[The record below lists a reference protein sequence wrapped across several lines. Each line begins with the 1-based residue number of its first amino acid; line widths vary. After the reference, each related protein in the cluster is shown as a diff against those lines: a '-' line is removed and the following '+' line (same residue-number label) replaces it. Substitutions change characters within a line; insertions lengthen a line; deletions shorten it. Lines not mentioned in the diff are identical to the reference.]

1 VYELFFLAD
10 LAPRGRNMQRPEK
23 KSILCPNCRK
33 LINHD
38 DPNCPYCGLSRPG
51 SGWRKTLPSNL
62 LSSPYD
68 MIKIIIYVN
77 IAFYVLALLLN
88 PRGLGLSSNPLSFL
102 SPSNNSLL
110 LLGATGTIPIDRL
123 HRWWTLLSASY
134 LHGGLIHIAFNMLAL
149 RQLGPFVLREYGL
162 YRFFVIYTI
171 TGIAGFYLSYL
182 AGVPL
187 TIGASASICGLIGA
201 TLYYGKSRGDIYGQ
215 AIYKQVMG
223 WVVGLALFG
232 FMIPGI
238 NNWGH
243 GGGIVAG
250 VLLAFIMGYNDK
262 RRENQLHRVLSTSC
276 MLLTAGILLW
286 AVLQSIY
293 FSLT

>member
-1 VYELFFLAD
+1 MH
-10 LAPRGRNMQRPEK
+10 RSEK

-38 DPNCPYCGLSRPG
+38 EPICPYCGISRPG
-51 SGWRKTLPSNL
+51 SVWKKTIPSNL

-77 IAFYVLALLLN
+77 AAFYVFALLLN
-88 PRGLGLSSNPLSFL
+88 PTALGLSANPLAFL

-123 HRWWTLLSASY
+123 GRWWTLLSASY
-134 LHGGLIHIAFNMLAL
+134 LHGGLLHIAFNMLAL

-162 YRFFVIYTI
+162 YRFLIIYTV

-215 AIYKQVMG
+215 AIYKQVLG

-250 VLLAFIMGYNDK
+250 ILLGFIMGYNAK
-262 RRENQLHRVLSTSC
+262 RGENHLHRVLATSC
-276 MLLTAGILLW
+276 ILLTAGVLLW

-293 FSLT
+293 YSLT

>member
-1 VYELFFLAD
+1 MH
-10 LAPRGRNMQRPEK
+10 RSEK
-23 KSILCPNCRK
+23 KSMLCPSCRK

-38 DPNCPYCGLSRPG
+38 EPVCPYCGISRPG
-51 SGWRKTLPSNL
+51 SAWKKTTPSNL
-62 LSSPYD
+62 LRSPYD

-77 IAFYVLALLLN
+77 AAFYVLALLLN
-88 PRGLGLSSNPLSFL
+88 PMALGLSANPLAFL

-110 LLGATGTIPIDRL
+110 LLGATGTIPIGKL
-123 HRWWTLLSASY
+123 HWWWTLLSASY
-134 LHGGLIHIAFNMLAL
+134 LHGGLLHIAFNMIAL
-149 RQLGPFVLREYGL
+149 KQLGPFVLREYGVN
-162 YRFFVIYTI
+162 RFFVIYTV

-223 WVVGLALFG
+223 WVVGLAIFG

-250 VLLAFIMGYNDK
+250 ILLGFLMGYNEK
-262 RRENQLHRVLSTSC
+262 RGENQLHRVLSTSC
-276 MLLTAGILLW
+276 ILLTVGVLLW

-293 FSLT
+293 YSFT

>member
-1 VYELFFLAD
+1 
-10 LAPRGRNMQRPEK
+10 MQRSEK

-33 LINHD
+33 LINRD
-38 DPNCPYCGLSRPG
+38 EPYCPYCGLSRPG
-51 SGWRKTLPSNL
+51 SVWKKTTPSNL
-62 LSSPYD
+62 LHSPYD

-77 IAFYVLALLLN
+77 VAYYVLALLLN
-88 PRGLGLSSNPLSFL
+88 PGALGLSANPLAFL

-110 LLGATGTIPIDRL
+110 LLGATGTIPIDKL
-123 HRWWTLLSASY
+123 HWWWTLLSASY
-134 LHGGLIHIAFNMLAL
+134 LHGGLLHIAFNMIAL
-149 RQLGPFVLREYGL
+149 KQLGPFVLREYGVN
-162 YRFFVIYTI
+162 RFFVIYTI

-223 WVVGLALFG
+223 WIVGLAIFG

-243 GGGIVAG
+243 GGGIISG
-250 VLLAFIMGYNDK
+250 ILLGFL
-262 RRENQLHRVLSTSC
+262 ENQMHRVLATIC
-276 MLLTAGILLW
+276 ILLTAGVLLW

-293 FSLT
+293 YSLT

>member
-1 VYELFFLAD
+1 
-10 LAPRGRNMQRPEK
+10 M
-23 KSILCPNCRK
+23 LCPNCRK
-33 LINHD
+33 LINSD
-38 DPNCPYCGLSRPG
+38 EPYCPYCGLSKPG
-51 SGWRKTLPSNL
+51 SVWKKTTPSNL
-62 LSSPYD
+62 LRSPYD

-77 IAFYVLALLLN
+77 IAYYIFSLLLN
-88 PRGLGLSSNPLSFL
+88 PGALGLSANPLAFL

-110 LLGATGTIPIDRL
+110 LLGATGTIPIDKL
-123 HRWWTLLSASY
+123 HWWWTLLSASY
-134 LHGGLIHIAFNMLAL
+134 LHGGLLHIAFNMLAL
-149 RQLGPFVLREYGL
+149 RQLGPFVLREYGVN
-162 YRFFVIYTI
+162 RFFVIYTI

-182 AGVPL
+182 AGVSL

-201 TLYYGKSRGDIYGQ
+201 MLYYGKSRGDSYGQ

-243 GGGIVAG
+243 GGGIVSG
-250 VLLAFIMGYNDK
+250 VLLGFLMGYNEK
-262 RRENQLHRVLSTSC
+262 HRENQLHRVLGTIC
-276 MLLTAGILLW
+276 ILLTAGVLLW

-293 FSLT
+293 YSLT

>member
-1 VYELFFLAD
+1 MH
-10 LAPRGRNMQRPEK
+10 RSEK

-33 LINHD
+33 LINRD
-38 DPNCPYCGLSRPG
+38 EPVCPYCGLSRPG
-51 SGWRKTLPSNL
+51 SGWKKTLPSNL
-62 LSSPYD
+62 LRSPYD

-77 IAFYVLALLLN
+77 AAFYVFALLLN
-88 PRGLGLSSNPLSFL
+88 PTALGLSANPLAFL

-123 HRWWTLLSASY
+123 GRWWTLLSASY
-134 LHGGLIHIAFNMLAL
+134 LHGGLLHIAFNMLAL

-162 YRFFVIYTI
+162 YRFLIIYTV

-182 AGVPL
+182 AGVSL

-223 WVVGLALFG
+223 WVVGLAMFG

-250 VLLAFIMGYNDK
+250 ILLGFIMGYNEK
-262 RRENQLHRVLSTSC
+262 YRENQLHRVLATSC
-276 MLLTAGILLW
+276 ILLTAGVLLW

-293 FSLT
+293 YSLT

>member
-1 VYELFFLAD
+1 
-10 LAPRGRNMQRPEK
+10 MQNTEK

-33 LINHD
+33 LINND
-38 DPNCPYCGLSRPG
+38 EAYCPYCGLSKPG
-51 SGWRKTLPSNL
+51 SVWRKTTPSNL
-62 LSSPYD
+62 LRNPSD
-68 MIKIIIYVN
+68 MIKTILYVN
-77 IAFYVLALLLN
+77 IAFYIFSLLLN
-88 PRGLGLSSNPLSFL
+88 PEGLGLSSNPLAFL

-123 HRWWTLLSASY
+123 HWWWSLVSASY
-134 LHGGLIHIAFNMLAL
+134 LHGGLLHIAFNMLAL
-149 RQLGPFVLREYGL
+149 KQLGPFVLREYGVN
-162 YRFFVIYTI
+162 RFFVIYTI
-171 TGIAGFYLSYL
+171 TGIAGFYLSYI
-182 AGVPL
+182 AGVSL

-201 TLYYGKSRGDIYGQ
+201 TLYYGKSRGDLYGE

-243 GGGIVAG
+243 GGGIVSG
-250 VLLAFIMGYNDK
+250 ILLGFLLGYNDK
-262 RRENQLHRVLSTSC
+262 YGENRLHRVLATLC
-276 MLLTAGILLW
+276 ILLTAGVLLW

-293 FSLT
+293 YSFT

>member
-1 VYELFFLAD
+1 V
-10 LAPRGRNMQRPEK
+10 QRSEK
-23 KSILCPNCRK
+23 QSILCPNCRK

-38 DPNCPYCGLSRPG
+38 EPVCPYCGLSRPG

-62 LSSPYD
+62 LRSPYD
-68 MIKIIIYVN
+68 LIKIIIYVN
-77 IAFYVLALLLN
+77 AAFFLFALLLN
-88 PRGLGLSSNPLSFL
+88 PKGLGMSSNPLAFL

-110 LLGATGTIPIDRL
+110 LLGATGTIPIDQL

-134 LHGGLIHIAFNMLAL
+134 LHGGLLHIVFNMLAL

-162 YRFFVIYTI
+162 YRFLAIYTL
-171 TGIAGFYLSYL
+171 TGIAGFYLSYI

-215 AIYKQVMG
+215 VIYKQVMG
-223 WVVGLALFG
+223 WVVGLVLFG

-250 VLLAFIMGYNDK
+250 ILLGFLLGYNAK
-262 RRENQLHRVLSTSC
+262 RGENHLHRVLGISC
-276 MLLTAGILLW
+276 ILLTSGVLLW
-286 AVLQSIY
+286 AVLVSIY
-293 FSLT
+293 YSLT

>member
-1 VYELFFLAD
+1 MH
-10 LAPRGRNMQRPEK
+10 RSEK

-33 LINHD
+33 LINRD
-38 DPNCPYCGLSRPG
+38 EPVCPYCGLSRPG
-51 SGWRKTLPSNL
+51 SGWKKTLPSNL
-62 LSSPYD
+62 LRSPYD

-77 IAFYVLALLLN
+77 AAFYVFALLLN
-88 PRGLGLSSNPLSFL
+88 PTALGLSANPLAFL

-123 HRWWTLLSASY
+123 GRWWTLLSASY
-134 LHGGLIHIAFNMLAL
+134 LHGGLLHIAFNMLAL

-162 YRFFVIYTI
+162 YRFLIIYTV

-182 AGVPL
+182 AGVSL

-223 WVVGLALFG
+223 WVVGLAMFG

-250 VLLAFIMGYNDK
+250 ILLGFLMGYNEK
-262 RRENQLHRVLSTSC
+262 HRENQLHRVLATSC
-276 MLLTAGILLW
+276 ILLTAGVLLW

-293 FSLT
+293 YSLT

>member
-1 VYELFFLAD
+1 MH
-10 LAPRGRNMQRPEK
+10 RSEK

-38 DPNCPYCGLSRPG
+38 EPICPYCGISRPG
-51 SGWRKTLPSNL
+51 STWKKALPSNL
-62 LSSPYD
+62 LSSSYD
-68 MIKIIIYVN
+68 IIKIIIYVN
-77 IAFYVLALLLN
+77 VAFYVLALLLN
-88 PRGLGLSSNPLSFL
+88 PMALGLSANPLAFL

-110 LLGATGTIPIDRL
+110 LLGATGTIPIGKL
-123 HRWWTLLSASY
+123 HWWWTLLSASY
-134 LHGGLIHIAFNMLAL
+134 LHGGLLHIAFNMIAL
-149 RQLGPFVLREYGL
+149 KQLGPFVLREYGVN
-162 YRFFVIYTI
+162 RFFVIYTV
-171 TGIAGFYLSYL
+171 TGMAGFYLSYL

-223 WVVGLALFG
+223 WVVGLAMFG

-250 VLLAFIMGYNDK
+250 ILLGFLMGYNEK
-262 RRENQLHRVLSTSC
+262 RWENQFHRVLSTSC
-276 MLLTAGILLW
+276 ILLTVGVLLW

-293 FSLT
+293 YSLT

>member
-1 VYELFFLAD
+1 
-10 LAPRGRNMQRPEK
+10 MHHSEK
-23 KSILCPNCRK
+23 QSILCPNCRK
-33 LINHD
+33 LINSD
-38 DPNCPYCGLSRPG
+38 EPVCPYCGLSRPG

-62 LSSPYD
+62 LRSPYD
-68 MIKIIIYVN
+68 LIKIIIYVN
-77 IAFYVLALLLN
+77 AAFFLFALLLN
-88 PRGLGLSSNPLSFL
+88 PKGLGFSSNPLAFL

-134 LHGGLIHIAFNMLAL
+134 LHGGLLHIVFNMLAL

-162 YRFFVIYTI
+162 YRFLVIYTV
-171 TGIAGFYLSYL
+171 TGIAGFYLSYI

-215 AIYKQVMG
+215 VIYKQVMG
-223 WVVGLALFG
+223 WVVGLVLFG

-250 VLLAFIMGYNDK
+250 ILLGLILGYNAK
-262 RRENQLHRVLSTSC
+262 RSENHLHRVLGTRC
-276 MLLTAGILLW
+276 ILLTAGVLLW
-286 AVLQSIY
+286 AVLVSIY
-293 FSLT
+293 YSLT

>member
-1 VYELFFLAD
+1 
-10 LAPRGRNMQRPEK
+10 MQHSEK

-33 LINHD
+33 LINNDEPH
-38 DPNCPYCGLSRPG
+38 CPYCGLSKPG
-51 SGWRKTLPSNL
+51 SVWKKTTPSNL
-62 LSSPYD
+62 LHSPYD
-68 MIKIIIYVN
+68 MIKVIIYAN
-77 IAFYVLALLLN
+77 IIFYIFSLLLN
-88 PRGLGLSSNPLSFL
+88 PGALGLSANPLAFL

-110 LLGATGTIPIDRL
+110 LLGATGTIPIDKL
-123 HRWWTLLSASY
+123 HWWWTLLSASY
-134 LHGGLIHIAFNMLAL
+134 LHGGLLHIAFNMLAL
-149 RQLGPFVLREYGL
+149 RQLGPFVLREYGVN
-162 YRFFVIYTI
+162 RFFIIYTV

-182 AGVPL
+182 AGVSL

-223 WVVGLALFG
+223 WVVGLAMFG

-250 VLLAFIMGYNDK
+250 ILLGFIMGYNEK
-262 RRENQLHRVLSTSC
+262 RGENQLHRVLATIC
-276 MLLTAGILLW
+276 ILLTAGVLLW

-293 FSLT
+293 YSLT

>member
-1 VYELFFLAD
+1 V
-10 LAPRGRNMQRPEK
+10 QRSEK
-23 KSILCPNCRK
+23 QSILCPNCRK

-38 DPNCPYCGLSRPG
+38 EPVCPYCGLSRPG

-62 LSSPYD
+62 LRSPYD
-68 MIKIIIYVN
+68 LIKIIIYVN
-77 IAFYVLALLLN
+77 AAFFLFALLLN
-88 PRGLGLSSNPLSFL
+88 PKGLGMSSNPLAFL

-110 LLGATGTIPIDRL
+110 LLGATGTIPIDQL

-134 LHGGLIHIAFNMLAL
+134 LHGGLLHIVFNMLAL
-149 RQLGPFVLREYGL
+149 WQLGPFVLREYGL
-162 YRFFVIYTI
+162 YRFLAIYTL
-171 TGIAGFYLSYL
+171 TGIAGFYLSYI

-215 AIYKQVMG
+215 VIYKQVMG
-223 WVVGLALFG
+223 WVVGLVLFG

-250 VLLAFIMGYNDK
+250 ILLGFLLGYNAK
-262 RRENQLHRVLSTSC
+262 RGENHLHRVLGISC
-276 MLLTAGILLW
+276 ILLTSGVLLW
-286 AVLQSIY
+286 AVLVSIY
-293 FSLT
+293 YSLT

>member
-1 VYELFFLAD
+1 
-10 LAPRGRNMQRPEK
+10 MHHSEK
-23 KSILCPNCRK
+23 QSILCPNCRK
-33 LINHD
+33 LINSD
-38 DPNCPYCGLSRPG
+38 EPVCPYCGLSRPG

-62 LSSPYD
+62 LRSPYD
-68 MIKIIIYVN
+68 LIKFIIYVN
-77 IAFYVLALLLN
+77 AAFFLFARLLN
-88 PRGLGLSSNPLSFL
+88 PNVLGFTSNPLAFL

-134 LHGGLIHIAFNMLAL
+134 LHGGLLHIVFNMLAL

-162 YRFFVIYTI
+162 YRFLVIYTV
-171 TGIAGFYLSYL
+171 TGIAGFYLSYI

-215 AIYKQVMG
+215 VIYKQVMG
-223 WVVGLALFG
+223 WVVGLVLFG

-250 VLLAFIMGYNDK
+250 ILLGLILGYNAK
-262 RRENQLHRVLSTSC
+262 RSENHLHRVLGTSC
-276 MLLTAGILLW
+276 ILLTAGVLLW
-286 AVLQSIY
+286 AVLVSIY
-293 FSLT
+293 YSLT

>member
-1 VYELFFLAD
+1 
-10 LAPRGRNMQRPEK
+10 MQHSEK

-33 LINHD
+33 LINRD
-38 DPNCPYCGLSRPG
+38 EPYCPYCGLSKPG
-51 SGWRKTLPSNL
+51 SAWKKTTPSNL
-62 LSSPYD
+62 LRSPYD

-77 IAFYVLALLLN
+77 IAFYIFSLLLN
-88 PRGLGLSSNPLSFL
+88 PGALGLSANPLAFL

-110 LLGATGTIPIDRL
+110 LLGATGTVPIDKL
-123 HRWWTLLSASY
+123 HWWWTLLSASY
-134 LHGGLIHIAFNMLAL
+134 LHGGLLHIAFNMLAL
-149 RQLGPFVLREYGL
+149 RQLGPFVLREYGVN
-162 YRFFVIYTI
+162 RFFVIYTV

-182 AGVPL
+182 AGITL

-243 GGGIVAG
+243 GGGIASG
-250 VLLAFIMGYNDK
+250 ILLGFLMGYNEK
-262 RRENQLHRVLSTSC
+262 RRENQLHRALATIC
-276 MLLTAGILLW
+276 ILLTVGVLFW

-293 FSLT
+293 YSLA

>member
-1 VYELFFLAD
+1 
-10 LAPRGRNMQRPEK
+10 MHHSEK
-23 KSILCPNCRK
+23 QSILCPNCRK
-33 LINHD
+33 LINSD
-38 DPNCPYCGLSRPG
+38 EPVCPYCGLSRPG

-62 LSSPYD
+62 LRSPYD
-68 MIKIIIYVN
+68 LIKIIIYVN
-77 IAFYVLALLLN
+77 AAFFLFALLLN
-88 PRGLGLSSNPLSFL
+88 PKGLGFSSNPLAFL

-134 LHGGLIHIAFNMLAL
+134 LHGGLLHIVFNMLAL

-162 YRFFVIYTI
+162 YRFLVIYTV
-171 TGIAGFYLSYL
+171 TGIAGFYLSYI

-223 WVVGLALFG
+223 WVVGLVLFG

-250 VLLAFIMGYNDK
+250 ILLGLILGYNAK
-262 RRENQLHRVLSTSC
+262 RSENHLHRVLGTSC
-276 MLLTAGILLW
+276 ILLTAGVLLW
-286 AVLQSIY
+286 AVLVSIY
-293 FSLT
+293 YSLT